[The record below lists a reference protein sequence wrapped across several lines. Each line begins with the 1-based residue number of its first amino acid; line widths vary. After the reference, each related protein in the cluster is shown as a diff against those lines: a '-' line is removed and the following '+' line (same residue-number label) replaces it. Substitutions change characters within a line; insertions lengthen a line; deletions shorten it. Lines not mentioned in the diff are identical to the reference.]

1 MKKLLIPLL
10 CLCLLLGGCAASR
23 PTDAV
28 TAFYA
33 SLYPDQTITRAED
46 GSIRISRPEG
56 EDLTVEARD
65 VPPVS
70 TEDARCEIESVD
82 RMQLYC
88 RVWNESDGERAVPR
102 ISTAALYVSLEGKWW
117 PVPLMWNEAAIQAWL
132 QPGESL
138 GLPIPLTYGWQELPA
153 GEYRLVHG
161 GELPC
166 SLDFSLR
173 RGERGDSVNGS
184 FPIPEAN
191 STDLEPKEEA
201 VRFSLQGR
209 PEGWADPQLR
219 LYRSSSDGRKIWHF
233 SDTGGDLK
241 LSWRELNETEVQLLQ
256 EVQAESGKSLQRW
269 EQDFSQRKSA
279 AAAYLKTDA
288 YDAAGKKLSGSRWY
302 VVYAESPGRDY
313 EALAQLLDAL
323 QVCIHFWPTPL
334 SGYYLPIVVPG

>member
-138 GLPIPLTYGWQELPA
+138 GLPIPLTYGW
-153 GEYRLVHG
+153 
-161 GELPC
+161 
-166 SLDFSLR
+166 
-173 RGERGDSVNGS
+173 
-184 FPIPEAN
+184 
-191 STDLEPKEEA
+191 
-201 VRFSLQGR
+201 
-209 PEGWADPQLR
+209 
-219 LYRSSSDGRKIWHF
+219 
-233 SDTGGDLK
+233 
-241 LSWRELNETEVQLLQ
+241 
-256 EVQAESGKSLQRW
+256 
-269 EQDFSQRKSA
+269 
-279 AAAYLKTDA
+279 
-288 YDAAGKKLSGSRWY
+288 
-302 VVYAESPGRDY
+302 
-313 EALAQLLDAL
+313 
-323 QVCIHFWPTPL
+323 
-334 SGYYLPIVVPG
+334 